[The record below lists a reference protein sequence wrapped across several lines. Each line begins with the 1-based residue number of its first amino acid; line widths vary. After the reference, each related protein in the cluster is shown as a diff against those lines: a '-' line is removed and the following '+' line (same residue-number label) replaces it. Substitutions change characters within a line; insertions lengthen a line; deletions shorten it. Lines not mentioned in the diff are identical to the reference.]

1 MEMNRKDLSCSFWSN
16 STFLCSML
24 TDFKNRKG
32 HMLFL
37 FSLQPFVQHRV
48 QLMSVTCKHTIDV
61 PFHIKIWDMCFTLVS
76 LVKII
81 RYS

>member
-1 MEMNRKDLSCSFWSN
+1 
-16 STFLCSML
+16 
-24 TDFKNRKG
+24 
-32 HMLFL
+32 MLFL

-48 QLMSVTCKHTIDV
+48 RLMSVTCKHTIDV
-61 PFHIKIWDMCFTLVS
+61 PFHIKIWDMCFALVS

>member
-1 MEMNRKDLSCSFWSN
+1 MKMNRKDLSCSFWSN

-32 HMLFL
+32 HMLFP

-48 QLMSVTCKHTIDV
+48 RLMSVTCKHTIDV
-61 PFHIKIWDMCFTLVS
+61 PFHIKIWDMCFALVS